1 MSGLLRAAYERA
13 LAAGEIVADPAQA
26 RAIEALSRVET
37 ELGAASKA
45 GFRRRRRSV
54 KGVYLYG
61 PVGRGKS
68 MLMDLFFDTAP
79 AGAKRREHF
88 HAFMAEVH
96 ALVNVWRTSSA
107 AERRARF
114 GESRGDDP
122 IAPAARSIARR
133 ALLLCFDELQV
144 TDIADA
150 MILGRLFEQLF
161 ALGVTLIATSNRP
174 PGDLYRDGINRA
186 LFLPFIAMLEAR
198 LEITPVQGPRDY
210 RLDRMRAAGS
220 WFSPIDPDNRRAF
233 DQLWAAMLGGRPEE
247 GATLTVLGR
256 RQHWPRAQGGLLRA
270 NFASLCQQAL
280 GPADYL
286 AIAQRFHTVFIE
298 ALPRLGPESRDAAK
312 RLAILIDTL
321 YEARARLVVLAAAEP
336 DGVYP
341 AGDQAFEFQRA
352 ASRLKEMRS
361 TQWLDRY
368 GAQTAAA
375 G

>member
-1 MSGLLRAAYERA
+1 
-13 LAAGEIVADPAQA
+13 
-26 RAIEALSRVET
+26 
-37 ELGAASKA
+37 
-45 GFRRRRRSV
+45 
-54 KGVYLYG
+54 
-61 PVGRGKS
+61 
-68 MLMDLFFDTAP
+68 
-79 AGAKRREHF
+79 
-88 HAFMAEVH
+88 
-96 ALVNVWRTSSA
+96 
-107 AERRARF
+107 
-114 GESRGDDP
+114 
-122 IAPAARSIARR
+122 
-133 ALLLCFDELQV
+133 
-144 TDIADA
+144 
-150 MILGRLFEQLF
+150 
-161 ALGVTLIATSNRP
+161 
-174 PGDLYRDGINRA
+174 
-186 LFLPFIAMLEAR
+186 
-198 LEITPVQGPRDY
+198 
-210 RLDRMRAAGS
+210 
-220 WFSPIDPDNRRAF
+220 
-233 DQLWAAMLGGRPEE
+233 MLGGRPEE